1 MSKELNFLI
10 LKSKKGNQR
19 AQIKLYDLFC
29 EAMFFISCRYLK
41 NEEEAKDAMQDA
53 FLKAFLN
60 LESYKEDTSFG
71 SWLKKIIINQC
82 LDVIKKKKLE
92 TVSLENHFLEIVEDD
107 TSWEYDLDIS
117 KKIIENKINQLP
129 DKYKTV
135 LQLYLIEGYDHSE
148 ISDILKIPIKTSR
161 THLRRG
167 KTLLRDQ
174 LKKPKYEAR
183 Y

>member
-1 MSKELNFLI
+1 MAKEIHLLI
-10 LKSKKGNQR
+10 LKSKKGNQK

-60 LESYKEDTSFG
+60 LESYKIETSFG
-71 SWLKKIIINQC
+71 SWLKKIVINTC
-82 LDVIKKKKLE
+82 IDILKKKKIE
-92 TVSLENHFLEIVEDD
+92 TVFLDNYPLEILDD
-107 TSWEYDLDIS
+107 NDWSFDVKFD
-117 KKIIENKINQLP
+117 KKEIIDAIENLKIKYQLVV
-129 DKYKTV
+129 K
-135 LQLYLIEGYDHSE
+135 LYLLEGYDHSE

-167 KTLLRDQ
+167 KMELRNLL
-174 LKKPKYEAR
+174 KPTNYET
-183 Y
+183 

>member
-71 SWLKKIIINQC
+71 SWLKKIVINTC
-82 LDVIKKKKLE
+82 IDTLKKKKIETISLDNYPLE
-92 TVSLENHFLEIVEDD
+92 VLDD
-107 TSWEYDLDIS
+107 NDWNFDVKID
-117 KKIIENKINQLP
+117 KKEIIEAIEKLKIKYQLVV
-129 DKYKTV
+129 K
-135 LQLYLIEGYDHSE
+135 LYLIEGYDHSE
-148 ISDILKIPIKTSR
+148 ISEILNIPIKTSR
-161 THLRRG
+161 TQLRRG
-167 KTLLRDQ
+167 KMELRNLL
-174 LKKPKYEAR
+174 KA
-183 Y
+183 

>member
-60 LESYKEDTSFG
+60 LESYKIETSFG
-71 SWLKKIIINQC
+71 SWLKKIVINTC
-82 LDVIKKKKLE
+82 IDTLKKKKIETISLDNYPLE
-92 TVSLENHFLEIVEDD
+92 VLDD
-107 TSWEYDLDIS
+107 NDWNFDVKID
-117 KKIIENKINQLP
+117 KKEIIEAIEKLKIKYQLVV
-129 DKYKTV
+129 K
-135 LQLYLIEGYDHSE
+135 LYLIEGYDHSE
-148 ISDILKIPIKTSR
+148 ISEILNIPIKTSR
-161 THLRRG
+161 TQLRRG
-167 KTLLRDQ
+167 KMELRNLL
-174 LKKPKYEAR
+174 KA
-183 Y
+183 

>member
-60 LESYKEDTSFG
+60 LESYKDDLSFG
-71 SWLKKIIINQC
+71 SWLKKIVINTC
-82 LDVIKKKKLE
+82 IDTLKKKKIETISLDNYPLE
-92 TVSLENHFLEIVEDD
+92 VLDD
-107 TSWEYDLDIS
+107 NDWNFDAKID
-117 KKIIENKINQLP
+117 KKEIIEAIEKLKIKYQLVV
-129 DKYKTV
+129 K
-135 LQLYLIEGYDHSE
+135 LYLIEGYDHSE
-148 ISDILKIPIKTSR
+148 ISEILNIPIKTSR
-161 THLRRG
+161 TQLRRG
-167 KTLLRDQ
+167 KMELRNLL
-174 LKKPKYEAR
+174 KA
-183 Y
+183 